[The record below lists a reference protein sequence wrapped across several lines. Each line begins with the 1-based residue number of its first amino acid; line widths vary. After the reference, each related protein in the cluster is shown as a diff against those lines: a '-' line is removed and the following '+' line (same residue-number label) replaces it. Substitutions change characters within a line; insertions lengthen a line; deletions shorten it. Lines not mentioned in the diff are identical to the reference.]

1 MRLQLDLIHIK
12 DIQFA
17 EKTVIDKGVL
27 FVNRQEL
34 QEVLKED
41 KRLGQIGIE
50 ITHPGEK
57 SRILQVTDVIEPRA
71 KKDGGVDFPGALG
84 RHGMVGQGNTCV
96 LRNAAIILSEYRRA
110 EDPPMQPGMPDHG
123 ALIDMS
129 GPGAE
134 LSIYGKT
141 HNLVIIPRPA
151 EGVNIHDYRIAL
163 KIAGLKMA
171 VYLAR
176 VGANLIPDEI
186 EVYDLPPL
194 SKISKEFSNLPKVAY
209 IFQFISGQFESIPG
223 YPILYGCGAE
233 RIAPTI
239 LHPNEILDG
248 AMVTPYRSMDI
259 EVFGLQNHPIIKELY
274 QRHGKDLYFTGVVI
288 NVAHDN
294 LEENERAA
302 IMTANL
308 VKWVLGAEGA
318 ILTKCGGGIPEV
330 ALAMTAHRCEEIGVK
345 TSMALVHYP
354 TVLEGGDSTVLF
366 NLPKV
371 DTIVS
376 LGTPHALI
384 TLPPVNR
391 MIGEPLSETEI
402 PQCLGEIKIP
412 LNMLKGVLSQI
423 GDSNLTAIQY

>member
-1 MRLQLDLIHIK
+1 MRLQLDIIHIK

-17 EKTVIDKGVL
+17 EKTSIDKGIL

-34 QEVLKED
+34 QEILKED
-41 KRLGQIGIE
+41 KRLGQIGVE

-57 SRILQVTDVIEPRA
+57 SRIIQVTDVIEPRA

-84 RHGMVGQGNTCV
+84 KHGMVGQGSTCV
-96 LRNAAIILSEYRRA
+96 LRNTAVVLSEYRRA
-110 EDPPMQPGMPDHG
+110 EDPPMQPGMPNHG

-141 HNLVIIPRPA
+141 HNLVIIPWPA
-151 EGVNIHDYRIAL
+151 EGVNLHDYRIAL
-163 KIAGLKMA
+163 KIAGLKAA

-176 VGANLIPDEI
+176 AGVNLTPDEI
-186 EVYDLPPL
+186 EVYDLPSL
-194 SKISKEFSNLPKVAY
+194 TKISKGFGNLPGVAY
-209 IFQFISGQFESIPG
+209 IFQFVSGQFESIPG

-239 LHPNEILDG
+239 IHPNEILDG

-259 EVFGLQNHPIIKELY
+259 EVYGLQNHSIIKELY
-274 QRHGKDLYFTGVVI
+274 RRHGRELYFAGVII

-294 LEENERAA
+294 LQENERAA
-302 IMTANL
+302 TMTANL

-330 ALAMTAHRCEEIGVK
+330 AMALTAQRCEEMGVK
-345 TSMALVHYP
+345 TSIALVHYP
-354 TVLEGGDSTVLF
+354 TVLEGGDSIVLF
-366 NLPKV
+366 NFPKV
-371 DTIVS
+371 DTLVS
-376 LGTPHALI
+376 LGTPHALV
-384 TLPPVNR
+384 TLPPTHR
-391 MIGEPLSETEI
+391 IIGELLSKTEI
-402 PQCLGEIKIP
+402 PQVQGEIKIP
-412 LNMLKGVLSQI
+412 LNMMKGVLSQI
-423 GDSNLTAIQY
+423 GDSKLTAIQY